1 MKRMAMTLGELGA
14 LARLKVPVIVVVFHD
29 GALDLIRAQQL
40 RAGKPM
46 YGTEFMNPDFVQVA
60 KAYGIA
66 GYRVTSEAQC
76 ADAVATALA
85 TRGPTL
91 IEAMIDPVS
100 YPTTPSPRAI

>member
-1 MKRMAMTLGELGA
+1 MVMALGELGV
-14 LARLKVPVIVVVFHD
+14 LARLKMPVIVVVFHD
-29 GALDLIRAQQL
+29 AALDLIRAQQL

-46 YGTEFMNPDFVQVA
+46 YGTEFTNPDFVQVA

-91 IEAMIDPVS
+91 IEALIDPVS
-100 YPTTPSPRAI
+100 YPTAPSPRAI